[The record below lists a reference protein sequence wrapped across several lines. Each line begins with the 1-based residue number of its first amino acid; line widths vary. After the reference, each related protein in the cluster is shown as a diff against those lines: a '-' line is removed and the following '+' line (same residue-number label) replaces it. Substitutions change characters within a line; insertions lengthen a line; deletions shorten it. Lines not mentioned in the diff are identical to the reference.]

1 MENIKLNNG
10 LEMPILGYGVFQI
23 TDPELCEQCVVDA
36 IDAGY
41 RLIDTAAS
49 YQNEEAVG
57 RAIKRSGVAR
67 EDLFITTKLWLT
79 DTGYEQTMAAFNAS
93 LEKLQLDYLDMYL
106 IHQPYGD
113 LHGSWRAMEELYAQ
127 GKIKAI
133 GVANFD
139 ELKMMDFVL
148 STNTAPVI
156 NQIEVHPFL
165 QQNDRKVMEEFNIQ
179 MQAWAPLAEV
189 KDNILENEVLVN
201 IANKYNKSTAQVILR
216 WHTQRGIVVIPKSQN
231 KNRIKEN
238 IDIFD
243 FELTNEDMEA
253 IKTINE
259 DRSLFPY
266 LKEPET
272 VRALF
277 NR

>member
-1 MENIKLNNG
+1 MEHIILNNG

-23 TDPELCEQCVVDA
+23 TDQELCEQCVVDA
-36 IDAGY
+36 IEAGY

-57 RAIKRSGVAR
+57 RAIKRSGVKR

-79 DTGYEQTMAAFNAS
+79 DTGYEQTLEAFNKS
-93 LEKLQLDYLDMYL
+93 LERLQLDYLDMYL

-113 LHGSWRAMEELYAQ
+113 VHGSWRAMEELYAQ

-133 GVANFD
+133 GVSNFD

-148 STNTAPVI
+148 TTNTVPAV

-165 QQNDRKVMEEFNIQ
+165 QQTDRKVMEEFNIQ
-179 MQAWAPLAEV
+179 MQAWAPLAEI
-189 KDNILENEVLVN
+189 KDNILENETLVS
-201 IANKYNKSTAQVILR
+201 IAKKYDKSTAQVILR

-231 KNRIKEN
+231 KHRIIEN

-243 FELTNEDMEA
+243 FELTNEDMAA
-253 IKTINE
+253 IKTLDEN
-259 DRSLFPY
+259 RSLFPY
-266 LKEPET
+266 LKDPET
-272 VRALF
+272 VRMLF